1 MRITIDT
8 QTTNT
13 LFFTSKSSLP
23 CYPLWREVKRNE
35 NIKNILVD
43 AFLVYL
49 VSLFTIEHVNS
60 WDDVDS
66 RSIWLSHDHNHFTD
80 FVFYLNKQKTIKLS
94 ACKRYVRHIGLSY
107 WKLQLFFT
115 FYAYLFLHI
124 ETLA

>member
-49 VSLFTIEHVNS
+49 VSLFTIEHVG
-60 WDDVDS
+60 
-66 RSIWLSHDHNHFTD
+66 FM
-80 FVFYLNKQKTIKLS
+80 
-94 ACKRYVRHIGLSY
+94 G
-107 WKLQLFFT
+107 
-115 FYAYLFLHI
+115 
-124 ETLA
+124 